1 MVTPESLGT
10 QAVSN
15 VISVSSGGQSKR
27 NGGQVLGVALTLPA
41 RPSTDSYLS
50 VREVGLSRHWTGDCG
65 YMPSTGKKSEIASNR
80 PRLGPCLVVLPS
92 SGNRA
97 AVSE

>member
-27 NGGQVLGVALTLPA
+27 NGGQVPADLAVLLP
-41 RPSTDSYLS
+41 YLDEP
-50 VREVGLSRHWTGDCG
+50 RRHPT
-65 YMPSTGKKSEIASNR
+65 SSNDQ
-80 PRLGPCLVVLPS
+80 
-92 SGNRA
+92 
-97 AVSE
+97 E